1 MQELYLS
8 AAESDDRDMRS
19 SPTVVITLSLALAT
33 GCMNG
38 LPEKINLRPDAA
50 AVEIVTD
57 TPNLEIY
64 EPVGECAAQVVQRE
78 VGEGFR
84 QAFNELR
91 NQGAA
96 KGATFVM
103 VEDVTSR
110 AAWDFS
116 GRTVVSVVGTAYRA
130 K

>member
-1 MQELYLS
+1 
-8 AAESDDRDMRS
+8 MRS
-19 SPTVVITLSLALAT
+19 RPTIVLTLSLALAT
-33 GCMNG
+33 GCVSG
-38 LPEKINLRPDAA
+38 LPDKVALRPDAA

-57 TPNLEIY
+57 TPNLDVY
-64 EPVGECAAQVVQRE
+64 EPVGECAAQVVHRE

-96 KGATFVM
+96 KGATFVL